1 MVLMQILYIQI
12 KLGEVLNCN
21 LLAIAKVK
29 TQGKYEEQT

>member
-12 KLGEVLNCN
+12 KLGQVLNYN

-29 TQGKYEEQT
+29 TQGTYEEQT